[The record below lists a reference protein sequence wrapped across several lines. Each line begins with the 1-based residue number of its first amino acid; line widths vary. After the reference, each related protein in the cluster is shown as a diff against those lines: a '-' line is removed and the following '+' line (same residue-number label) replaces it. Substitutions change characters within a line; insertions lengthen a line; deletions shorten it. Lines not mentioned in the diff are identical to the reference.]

1 MIIKLGIIANSFTVC
16 LFWISDVPE
25 RGVDTFH
32 PWLDTEGN
40 CTGRCGLRLTLVPLT
55 ADWGPCESLRLC
67 CDGPRDWSVRSGIE
81 TVHVHMVNHMAIM
94 VQNLHVHIIITNT
107 PIYTC
112 TSTLKTY
119 KFDIV
124 FSQAVKHFAFLKRI
138 FTLNKHYTWYMNIYI
153 FHINTSFYIL
163 HKSKKQ
169 FSLIFPRKGVIPVN
183 TVIKLLPTFL
193 MVVMRGKPD
202 PLGIDNLIHSRQWF
216 SILCCTVYRLGILR
230 L

>member
-112 TSTLKTY
+112 TCTSTLKTY

-124 FSQAVKHFAFLKRI
+124 FSQAVKHFAFLKRKNNI
-138 FTLNKHYTWYMNIYI
+138 FSHWINIIPGTWT
-153 FHINTSFYIL
+153 FT
-163 HKSKKQ
+163 
-169 FSLIFPRKGVIPVN
+169 FS
-183 TVIKLLPTFL
+183 T
-193 MVVMRGKPD
+193 
-202 PLGIDNLIHSRQWF
+202 
-216 SILCCTVYRLGILR
+216 
-230 L
+230 